1 MTTVGDM
8 LFHLGG
14 VPVGAIAEVMLA
26 GGKWYFC
33 DPTNGSTNGDALT
46 PGTAIKSLESA
57 YALTRDGYN
66 DGVILIGG
74 ATAENPAATITWS
87 NTYCHLIG
95 ANAGLPG
102 MGQRSRIVGTAAHD
116 LSPVIEF
123 SGKGCLVANIQVYN
137 GADLVSAVGNVL
149 VSGDDN
155 RFVNCFF
162 AGGGHATPAGAAG
175 MYSLSVSG
183 AENTFERCTIGLDTI
198 VRTSTNAELIVSGPR
213 NRFVKCEIRK
223 QSVTTG
229 NFLVKID
236 ATLDLR
242 DVQFEDVLFFN
253 YSANWAAGPTDA
265 FNMSGAQTHWVILR
279 GQCQFVGCTGLA
291 NTVTHL
297 YGAGAAPNAGM
308 YLSTQPT
315 T

>member
-1 MTTVGDM
+1 M
-8 LFHLGG
+8 LFQMGG
-14 VPVGAIAEVMLA
+14 VPVGAIQEVMLA
-26 GGKWYFC
+26 GGRWFFC
-33 DPTNGSTNGDALT
+33 DPTNGNDSYSGEKPTEAKLT
-46 PGTAIKSLESA
+46 LEAA

-74 ATAENPAATITWS
+74 ATAVNPAATIVWS

-95 ANAGLPG
+95 ANAALPG
-102 MGQRSRIVGTAAHD
+102 MGQRSRIVGTAALD

-123 SGKGCLVANIQVYN
+123 SGKGCLIANVQIYN

-155 RFVNCFF
+155 HFVNCFF

-183 AENTFERCTIGLDTI
+183 AENTFERCVIGLDTI
-198 VRTSTNAELIVSGPR
+198 IRTSTNAELIVSGPR
-213 NRFVKCEIRK
+213 NRFIKCDIRK
-223 QSVTTG
+223 QSVTAG

-242 DVQFEDVLFFN
+242 DVQFEDCLFFN
-253 YSANWAAGPTDA
+253 YSANWAAGVTDA

-279 GQCQFVGCTGLA
+279 GNCQFVGCTGLA

-308 YLSTQPT
+308 FLSTQPT